1 MAGLGDAF
9 LVNTKAGTGGSQLN
23 ANAPDEAGSKQVSN
37 FVTAQ
42 SFGTFA
48 VATPVLKTIWELIK
62 SLAGGWADSYWTPV
76 VICLIYGTWQFVIS
90 VWGTNKLTGF
100 TAILSAIITGAANAG
115 ILAASIIGLTVTTGV
130 GET

>member
-1 MAGLGDAF
+1 MGGIGDAF
-9 LVNTKAGTGGSQLN
+9 IVNTKAGTGGSQLN
-23 ANAPDEAGSKQVSN
+23 ANAPAEAASKQVSN

-42 SFGTFA
+42 SLSTFA

-62 SLAGGWADSYWTPV
+62 SLAGGWAESFWTPL
-76 VICLIYGTWQFVIS
+76 VICLIYAAWQFVMS
-90 VWGTNKLTGF
+90 VWGVNKLTGF